1 MGEHT
6 TYTGTISVS
15 ARGVGYFTIPEF
27 EEDIEI
33 QTPFLR
39 TALHNDEVEVAL
51 LAEKQGERRQGEVI
65 KIIKRAKEQFVG
77 TLESNN
83 GNDFF
88 FLKPDDRRMYRDLF
102 IHSSKAMRAKS
113 GDKVLAKI
121 TGWKDPMKSP
131 EGQVLRVLGRKGI
144 HEVEMQ
150 AIVLEKGF
158 DTKFPPEVE
167 SEAQK
172 VKDEQLSK
180 KEAEIAKRRDF
191 RQTLTFTIDPI
202 DAKDFDD
209 AISFKDLGN
218 RKYEIGIHIA
228 DVSHFVTEGTELDK
242 EARKR
247 GTSVYLVDRTIP
259 MLPEILSN
267 DLCSLNANE
276 DKFTFSAVFTMDD
289 GGKVS
294 DKWFGKT
301 VIHSDKR
308 FTYEEAQDILDKKT
322 GLHFNELDTLNK
334 IAKVLQKKKFENG
347 AIEFETD
354 EIKFELDPDGKPI
367 RVFRKVRKDI
377 HKLVEEFMLLANQEV
392 ATYMNKETGAK
403 ELKTPFIYRIH
414 DVPDKDKIANLK
426 IFLKSLGYD
435 LKSSHG
441 EITATEINRLL
452 KEVTGKPEESLVKT
466 ATIRAMSKAI
476 YSTKNIGHFGLGF
489 EFYTHFTSP
498 IRRYPDMLVHRLLF
512 RLLSKGKVGQDELVN
527 LERLAENTTDK
538 EISAAEA
545 ERSSIKYKQV
555 EYMLDKVGQEFN
567 ATISGVSEWGIYV
580 EEDSI
585 KAEGMVRMRDMTDD
599 FYSLDEKNYCIV
611 GKDTKKKYTLG
622 DRVNV
627 KLKSADLDKKTL
639 DFILI

>member
-276 DKFTFSAVFTMDD
+276 DKFTFSAVLTMDD
-289 GGKVS
+289 EGKVS

-426 IFLKSLGYD
+426 IFLKALGYD

-527 LERLAENTTDK
+527 LERLAENATDK

>member
-527 LERLAENTTDK
+527 LERLAENATDK

>member
-158 DTKFPPEVE
+158 VTKFPPEVE

-276 DKFTFSAVFTMDD
+276 DKFTFSAVLTMDD
-289 GGKVS
+289 EGKVS

-403 ELKTPFIYRIH
+403 ELKTQFIYRIH

-489 EFYTHFTSP
+489 E
-498 IRRYPDMLVHRLLF
+498 
-512 RLLSKGKVGQDELVN
+512 
-527 LERLAENTTDK
+527 
-538 EISAAEA
+538 
-545 ERSSIKYKQV
+545 
-555 EYMLDKVGQEFN
+555 
-567 ATISGVSEWGIYV
+567 
-580 EEDSI
+580 
-585 KAEGMVRMRDMTDD
+585 
-599 FYSLDEKNYCIV
+599 
-611 GKDTKKKYTLG
+611 
-622 DRVNV
+622 
-627 KLKSADLDKKTL
+627 
-639 DFILI
+639 

>member
-218 RKYEIGIHIA
+218 MKLAFILRMFPTSSQKAQNWIRKL
-228 DVSHFVTEGTELDK
+228 VSVVHRSILWTGPSPCFQK
-242 EARKR
+242 SSPM
-247 GTSVYLVDRTIP
+247 TSV
-259 MLPEILSN
+259 
-267 DLCSLNANE
+267 A
-276 DKFTFSAVFTMDD
+276 
-289 GGKVS
+289 
-294 DKWFGKT
+294 
-301 VIHSDKR
+301 
-308 FTYEEAQDILDKKT
+308 
-322 GLHFNELDTLNK
+322 
-334 IAKVLQKKKFENG
+334 
-347 AIEFETD
+347 
-354 EIKFELDPDGKPI
+354 
-367 RVFRKVRKDI
+367 
-377 HKLVEEFMLLANQEV
+377 
-392 ATYMNKETGAK
+392 
-403 ELKTPFIYRIH
+403 
-414 DVPDKDKIANLK
+414 
-426 IFLKSLGYD
+426 
-435 LKSSHG
+435 
-441 EITATEINRLL
+441 
-452 KEVTGKPEESLVKT
+452 
-466 ATIRAMSKAI
+466 
-476 YSTKNIGHFGLGF
+476 
-489 EFYTHFTSP
+489 
-498 IRRYPDMLVHRLLF
+498 
-512 RLLSKGKVGQDELVN
+512 
-527 LERLAENTTDK
+527 
-538 EISAAEA
+538 
-545 ERSSIKYKQV
+545 
-555 EYMLDKVGQEFN
+555 
-567 ATISGVSEWGIYV
+567 
-580 EEDSI
+580 
-585 KAEGMVRMRDMTDD
+585 
-599 FYSLDEKNYCIV
+599 
-611 GKDTKKKYTLG
+611 
-622 DRVNV
+622 
-627 KLKSADLDKKTL
+627 
-639 DFILI
+639 